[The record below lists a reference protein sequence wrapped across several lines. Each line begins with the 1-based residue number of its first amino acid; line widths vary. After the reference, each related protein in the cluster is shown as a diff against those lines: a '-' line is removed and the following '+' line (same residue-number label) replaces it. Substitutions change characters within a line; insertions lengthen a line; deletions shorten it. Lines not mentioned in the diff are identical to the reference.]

1 MGYFMEI
8 EEGIFSTVLGIRQKR
23 AKGKKLEKWEQ
34 EFYVNNKD
42 ICVIKTKYTQ
52 EEQEEIDRL
61 NKLLG

>member
-23 AKGKKLEKWEQ
+23 AKGKKLDKWEQ
-34 EFYVNNKD
+34 EFYANNKD
-42 ICVIKTKYTQ
+42 ICIIKTKYTQ